1 MDRKE
6 HGSQTAKN
14 GFKNENDIIN
24 KFNNWKADVEACL
37 WLKIMG
43 YKMEE
48 IEFVKAVKV
57 HGYKT
62 DVQAQVTIKLKEPL
76 MYRIFK

>member
-1 MDRKE
+1 L
-6 HGSQTAKN
+6 
-14 GFKNENDIIN
+14 
-24 KFNNWKADVEACL
+24 KADVEACL